1 MTRPRHSSETRPR
14 ARLGLAF
21 VAAACVVLGGCTKNQ
36 LVTIAMDG
44 AEHATSHHG
53 MQVGGRMILAGD
65 MHCHILPPDA
75 PYHVSRELP
84 ETIERAKAESLDFV
98 VLTPHV
104 PSRFFMDDE
113 MRGWMLSTQ
122 QQLRAR
128 IERLAPAPLVVI
140 PGFEYTD
147 RNYGHVGFGFA
158 DPTEVLAG
166 LPTADAQA
174 NPERFF
180 EMWVAR
186 GGIMIINHPVNRPI
200 PHAPFQELAA
210 DLSWRA
216 YRGGV
221 VPPEIDWIT
230 THAQGIETFN
240 TSVTHLRD
248 QFIVGEEDRSLRE
261 ASHMLDRIARHQK
274 RRIAAVGG
282 SDSHGAWLR
291 ATTFV
296 LAKERS
302 AEGIRKAIT
311 EARTCVRGPEACT
324 LQLRTL
330 GGAWLGVG
338 DSITLPLTENGPPTL
353 PFEARASGGD
363 TSFVVN
369 GEIVATARSEEVV
382 TLALP
387 ADRCATVRAVV
398 GRSWSSSIYVNCL

>member
-1 MTRPRHSSETRPR
+1 MMRRSV
-14 ARLGLAF
+14 LALALL
-21 VAAACVVLGGCTKNQ
+21 AAPALASGGCTKNQ
-36 LVTIAMDG
+36 LVTMAMDG
-44 AEHATSHHG
+44 ASHATSHQG

-65 MHCHILPPDA
+65 MHCHVLPPDA
-75 PYHVSRELP
+75 AYHVSRELP

-104 PSRFFMDDE
+104 PARFFADDE
-113 MRGWMLSTQ
+113 LRGWVLNTQ

-128 IERLAPAPLVVI
+128 ITRLAPSLIVV

-147 RNYGHVGFGFA
+147 PRYGHVGASFA

-166 LPTADAQA
+166 LTAEDALA
-174 NPERFF
+174 SPERFF

-186 GGIMIINHPVNRPI
+186 GGVLTINHPVNRPLKN
-200 PHAPFQELAA
+200 APFQELTS

-216 YRGGV
+216 FRGV
-221 VPPEIDWIT
+221 AAPPEIDWIT
-230 THAQGIETFN
+230 NHAQSVETFN

-261 ASHMLDRIARHQK
+261 AAHLVDRLARHQK
-274 RRIAAVGG
+274 RKIAAVGG

-291 ATTFV
+291 GTTFV

-302 AEGIRKAIT
+302 LEGIRKAII

-338 DSITLPLTENGPPTL
+338 DSITLNTPGAQAEGGPPTL
-353 PFEARASGGD
+353 AFEARASGGD
-363 TSFVVN
+363 ATFVVN
-369 GEIVATARSEEVV
+369 GEIVASARSEETVS
-382 TLALP
+382 LLLP
-387 ADRCATVRAVV
+387 ADRCAVVRAIV
-398 GRSWSSSIYVNCL
+398 GRSWSSGVYVNCL